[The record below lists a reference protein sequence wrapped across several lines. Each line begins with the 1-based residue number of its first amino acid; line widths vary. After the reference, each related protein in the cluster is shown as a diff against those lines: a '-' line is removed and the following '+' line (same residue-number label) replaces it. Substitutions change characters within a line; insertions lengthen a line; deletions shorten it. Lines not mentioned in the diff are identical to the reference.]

1 MMNETPKVSI
11 IINNY
16 NYGRFLAAAIDSA
29 LAQSYPSVEVVVVDD
44 GSADD
49 SRATILSYGQRIVPV
64 LKPNGGQASAL
75 NAGLERSSG
84 DIIIFLDADDTL
96 HPTIA
101 ERVVALFQAAPD
113 VVRVQYR
120 LALVDAARNELG
132 ETKPPRQ
139 MAIPSGDLR
148 HNVILHGDD
157 MPWLPTSGNAFSAA
171 MLRRIFPIPEAPY
184 RICADY
190 YLSNLSPLFGRL
202 AALEEIG
209 GYYRVHGANNH
220 ETARLDIA
228 QTRQLVARTQTT
240 HQYLAQFARE
250 LGLPN
255 AAPDIVASRSL
266 TFIANQLILRRLDET
281 PQNNSHSAFALAHR
295 GIIAA
300 WRRSDLSL
308 LLRLL
313 YTLWFMLAA
322 TMPKGLTRWLA
333 EQFFYPQAR
342 GQWFNDLLATLRRV
356 RQAPKLQP

>member
-120 LALVDAARNELG
+120 LAATPD
-132 ETKPPRQ
+132 
-139 MAIPSGDLR
+139 GDSKR
-148 HNVILHGDD
+148 
-157 MPWLPTSGNAFSAA
+157 
-171 MLRRIFPIPEAPY
+171 
-184 RICADY
+184 
-190 YLSNLSPLFGRL
+190 
-202 AALEEIG
+202 
-209 GYYRVHGANNH
+209 
-220 ETARLDIA
+220 
-228 QTRQLVARTQTT
+228 
-240 HQYLAQFARE
+240 
-250 LGLPN
+250 
-255 AAPDIVASRSL
+255 
-266 TFIANQLILRRLDET
+266 
-281 PQNNSHSAFALAHR
+281 
-295 GIIAA
+295 
-300 WRRSDLSL
+300 
-308 LLRLL
+308 
-313 YTLWFMLAA
+313 
-322 TMPKGLTRWLA
+322 
-333 EQFFYPQAR
+333 
-342 GQWFNDLLATLRRV
+342 
-356 RQAPKLQP
+356 